1 MGGVR
6 LHSETPAAL
15 YCGIVSLG
23 VLAFL
28 PAMMEVLWEP
38 LHWTD
43 QVVGRFATA
52 DLTGLVIG
60 TLIAALVS
68 ARFAASRVV
77 GAGGAIL
84 LLANLLST
92 LSPLP
97 WVLIS
102 LRAVGGLGAGLMLG
116 TCYALYARGKP
127 IRNFALF
134 QAGQQFLSVVA
145 PLTLTV
151 AVGIWGWQASFAILA
166 VLTMPVLVLA
176 GLLPREPWAVRHEV
190 TSATPVH
197 TPPVVWLAIAGTVIW
212 WAGQSATWTYLALI
226 GTASGIPS
234 HDVQLSLSLGAFCG
248 LFTVFIPLL
257 IGTRFGTY
265 PPLIIALSIN
275 VSALFLLDST
285 TLAPYRFAVCAF
297 MGIWGVFAAYQFS
310 AIVSVDRGGSAT
322 RVLSTASYTG
332 ALIGPLIAGE
342 LATAGGYGWVILM
355 AIITN
360 VIGLAVLL
368 PLRGRLARSALASS
382 SEKEK
387 QMQLLKEKANA

>member
-1 MGGVR
+1 MGGAR

-102 LRAVGGLGAGLMLG
+102 LRAAGGLGAGLMLG

-145 PLTLTV
+145 PLTLAV

-176 GLLPREPWAVRHEV
+176 RLLPREPWAVRHEV
-190 TSATPVH
+190 TSAAPVH

-212 WAGQSATWTYLALI
+212 WAGQGATWTYLALI

-234 HDVQLSLSLGAFCG
+234 DDVQLSLSLGAFCG
-248 LFTVFIPLL
+248 LPAVFIPLL
-257 IGTRFGTY
+257 IGTRYGTY

-285 TLAPYRFAVCAF
+285 TLAPYRFAVCAL
-297 MGIWGVFAAYQFS
+297 MSIWGVFAAYQFS
-310 AIVSVDRGGSAT
+310 AIVSVDRGGSAA

-342 LATAGGYGWVILM
+342 LATAGGYGWVISM

-360 VIGLAVLL
+360 VIGLAALL
-368 PLRGRLARSALASS
+368 PLRGRLARSASASS

-387 QMQLLKEKANA
+387 HM